1 MKPHHKFPNSIQ
13 SRWMRLRYS
22 LLERFPEA
30 RQWYRSYKTRRL
42 AKTRRSS
49 YSQHGED
56 ALIKQWLAGYDLSEG
71 IYVDVG
77 ANHPISISNTYL
89 FYKDGHH
96 GIVIEPNQSL
106 LSLHKKVR
114 TRDIHLG
121 IGCGE
126 VLSIKKFQIARSHEV
141 SSFVPNYQ
149 GKEVSYTEYLPV
161 FTLDLIHQSLSDH
174 YTFVFFMSIDVEGY
188 DYEVLTGGEEML
200 SKTLFLCIEAN
211 DEQSKEKIIER
222 LTRSNFTLVKTV
234 KVNLLFKNSGD
245 FFNRFYKMQTS

>member
-1 MKPHHKFPNSIQ
+1 MKSSRKSPNHLQ
-13 SRWMRLRYS
+13 NRWMRLRYS

-30 RQWYRSYKTRRL
+30 RQWYRSYKTKSL
-42 AKTRRSS
+42 AKVFRSS

-56 ALIKQWLAGYDLSEG
+56 VLVEQWLSGYDLSQG

-89 FYKDGHH
+89 FYKNGHH

-106 LSLHKKVR
+106 LVLHKMLR

-126 VLSIKKFQIARSHEV
+126 TLSIKKFQIARSHEV

-149 GKEVSYTEYLPV
+149 GKDISFTEYLPV
-161 FTLDLIHQSLSDH
+161 VTLNFIHQSLSYH
-174 YTFVFFMSIDVEGY
+174 YEFVFFMSIDVEGY
-188 DYEVLTGGEEML
+188 DYEVLIGGEEML

-211 DEQSKEKIIER
+211 DKESEEKIIKR
-222 LTRSNFTLVKTV
+222 LECLNFNLLKKL
-234 KVNLLFKNSGD
+234 KVNLLFKNSSEH
-245 FFNRFYKMQTS
+245 FNKFYNI

>member
-1 MKPHHKFPNSIQ
+1 MKSPRKFSIYRLD
-13 SRWMRLRYS
+13 RWIRLRYS
-22 LLERFPEA
+22 LLDRFPEA

-42 AKTRRSS
+42 AKTIKSS

-56 ALIKQWLAGYDLSEG
+56 ALVKQWLAGYDLSQG

-89 FYKDGHH
+89 FYKNGHH

-106 LSLHKKVR
+106 LSLHKKCR

-141 SSFVPNYQ
+141 SSFIPHYQ
-149 GKEVSYTEYLPV
+149 GKEISYTEYLPV
-161 FTLDLIHQSLSDH
+161 VTLDFIHQSLSDH
-174 YTFVFFMSIDVEGY
+174 YKFVFFMSIDVEGY
-188 DYEVLTGGEEML
+188 DYEVLTGGEEIL

-211 DEQSKEKIIER
+211 DKESEEKIIEK
-222 LTRSNFTLVKTV
+222 LTCSNFTLVKKV
-234 KVNLLFKNSGD
+234 KVNLLFKNSSEYFD
-245 FFNRFYKMQTS
+245 RFYNS